1 LTNYE
6 RRKENMGKK
15 KVLILLVASVMVL
28 AMAGLAFAADKP
40 IVVRL
45 GHVGFTGS
53 LFEKTSLYFE
63 KIVEARTN
71 GAVDV
76 RVYGASQ
83 LGKDKEMMQSVRL
96 GNLEMCAPS
105 TVLPG
110 SFPIFAFQELPFLF
124 KDREHVERVLSGR
137 VGYKLNEILEE
148 KGLMTLG
155 YWENGFRKI
164 TNNVR
169 PINTP
174 EDLKGIKLRVPKS
187 PARVKLFRTLG
198 ANPTSMSFKEVFSA
212 LQQGVID
219 GQENPLAQIASAKF
233 HEVQKYMSISNHVYT
248 PAYPLINAKFF
259 QGLPKDIQK
268 VLVLAGHDA
277 GHYAR
282 KTGAQMDKELM
293 DMLAKKMQVNEVN
306 FDAFVKASEPLYDDY
321 PKEFGKDGKWILD
334 QIVTAR

>member
-1 LTNYE
+1 
-6 RRKENMGKK
+6 MGKN
-15 KVLILLVASVMVL
+15 KVLTSLVISIMIL
-28 AMAGLAFAADKP
+28 AMTGLHIDKAFAAEKP
-40 IVVRL
+40 IVIRL

-63 KIVEARTN
+63 KIVEGRTN
-71 GAVDV
+71 GAVDI
-76 RVYGASQ
+76 RVFGASQ
-83 LGKDKEMMQSVRL
+83 LGKDKPMMQAVRL

-105 TVLPG
+105 TILPG
-110 SFPIFAFQELPFLF
+110 TFPIFAFQELPFLF
-124 KDREHVERVLSGR
+124 KDRGHVEKVLTGT
-137 VGYKLNEILEE
+137 VGYKLNQILGT
-148 KGLMTLG
+148 KGLMVVG
-155 YWENGFRKI
+155 FWENGFRKI
-164 TNNVR
+164 TNNLR

-174 EDLKGIKLRVPKS
+174 ADLKGIKLRVPKS

-248 PAYPLINAKFF
+248 PAYPLINKKFF
-259 QGLPKDIQK
+259 EKLPKDIQK
-268 VLVLAGHDA
+268 VLALAGHDA

-282 KTGAQMDKELM
+282 KTGAALDKELM
-293 DMLAKKMQVNEVN
+293 DMLSKKMQVNEVN
-306 FDAFVKASEPLYDDY
+306 FDAFVKASKPLYDGY

-334 QIVTAR
+334 QILAAK

>member
-1 LTNYE
+1 MNKNKLLS
-6 RRKENMGKK
+6 
-15 KVLILLVASVMVL
+15 VLVISVMVL
-28 AMAGLAFAADKP
+28 AMAGLAFGAEKT

-76 RVYGASQ
+76 RIFGASQ

-110 SFPIFAFQELPFLF
+110 TFPIFAFQELPFLF
-124 KDREHVERVLSGR
+124 KDRQHVERVLTGR
-137 VGYKLNEILEE
+137 VGYKLNEILGT
-148 KGLMTLG
+148 KGLMVVG
-155 YWENGFRKI
+155 FWENGFRKI

-174 EDLKGIKLRVPKS
+174 ADLKGIKLRVPKS

-233 HEVQKYMSISNHVYT
+233 QEVQKYMSISNHVYT
-248 PAYPLINAKFF
+248 PAYPLINKKFF
-259 QGLPKDIQK
+259 KKLPKDIQN
-268 VLVLAGHDA
+268 VLQLAGHDA

-282 KTGAQMDKELM
+282 ATGAKMDEELM
-293 DMLAKKMQVNEVN
+293 AMLSKKMQVNEVN
-306 FDAFVKASEPLYDDY
+306 FDAFVKASKPLYDGY

-334 QIVTAR
+334 NILAAK

>member
-1 LTNYE
+1 
-6 RRKENMGKK
+6 MGKN
-15 KVLILLVASVMVL
+15 KVLTSLVISIMML
-28 AMAGLAFAADKP
+28 AMAGLHIDKAFAAEKP
-40 IVVRL
+40 IVIRL

-63 KIVEARTN
+63 RIVEERTN
-71 GAVDV
+71 GAVDI

-83 LGKDKEMMQSVRL
+83 LGKDKEMMQAVRL

-105 TVLPG
+105 TILPG
-110 SFPIFAFQELPFLF
+110 TFPIFAFQELPFLF
-124 KDREHVERVLSGR
+124 KDRGHVERALTGR
-137 VGYKLNEILEE
+137 VGYKLNQILGT
-148 KGLMTLG
+148 KGLMVVG
-155 YWENGFRKI
+155 FWENGFRKI

-174 EDLKGIKLRVPKS
+174 KDLHGIKLRVPKS

-248 PAYPLINAKFF
+248 PAYPLINKKFF
-259 QGLPKDIQK
+259 QKLPKDIQY
-268 VLVLAGHDA
+268 VLKLAGHDA
-277 GHYAR
+277 GQYAR
-282 KTGAQMDKELM
+282 AMGKQMDGELM
-293 DMLAKKMQVNEVN
+293 AMLSKKMQVNEVN
-306 FDAFVKASEPLYDDY
+306 FDAFVKASKPLYDSY

-334 QIVTAR
+334 QILAAKK

>member
-1 LTNYE
+1 M
-6 RRKENMGKK
+6 NMKK
-15 KVLILLVASVMVL
+15 LLCVLVISAVVL

-40 IVVRL
+40 IVLRL

-71 GAVDV
+71 GVVDV

-124 KDREHVERVLSGR
+124 KDREHAERVLTGR

-293 DMLAKKMQVNEVN
+293 DMLSQKMQVNEVN
-306 FDAFVKASEPLYDDY
+306 FDAFVEASKPLYDDY

-334 QIVTAR
+334 QIQAAK

>member
-1 LTNYE
+1 MNKNKLLS
-6 RRKENMGKK
+6 
-15 KVLILLVASVMVL
+15 VLVISVMVL
-28 AMAGLAFAADKP
+28 VMAGLAFGAEKT
-40 IVVRL
+40 IVIRL

-71 GAVDV
+71 GAVDI
-76 RVYGASQ
+76 RVFGASQ
-83 LGKDKEMMQSVRL
+83 LGKDKEMMQAVRL

-110 SFPIFAFQELPFLF
+110 TFPIFAFQELPFLF
-124 KDREHVERVLSGR
+124 KDRGHVERVLTGT
-137 VGYKLNEILEE
+137 VGYKLNEILGT
-148 KGLMTLG
+148 KGLMVVG
-155 YWENGFRKI
+155 FWENGFRKI

-174 EDLKGIKLRVPKS
+174 ADLKGIKLRVPKS

-233 HEVQKYMSISNHVYT
+233 QEVQKYMSISNHVYT
-248 PAYPLINAKFF
+248 PAYPLINKKFF
-259 QGLPKDIQK
+259 KKLPKDIQN
-268 VLVLAGHDA
+268 VLQLAGHDA

-282 KTGAQMDKELM
+282 ATGAKMDEELM
-293 DMLAKKMQVNEVN
+293 AMLSKKMQVNEVN
-306 FDAFVKASEPLYDDY
+306 FDAFVKASKPLYDGY

-334 QIVTAR
+334 NILAAK

>member
-1 LTNYE
+1 
-6 RRKENMGKK
+6 MGKK
-15 KVLILLVASVMVL
+15 KVLVLLVASVMVL
-28 AMAGLAFAADKP
+28 VMAGIAFAADKP
-40 IVVRL
+40 IVIRL

-63 KIVEARTN
+63 KIVEERTN
-71 GAVDV
+71 GKVDV

-96 GNLEMCAPS
+96 GNLEMSLPS
-105 TVLPG
+105 TILPA
-110 SFPIFAFQELPFLF
+110 SFPIFSFQELPFLF
-124 KDREHVERVLSGR
+124 KDRDHVERVFRGP
-137 VGYKLNEILEE
+137 VGYKLNEIMGE

-187 PARVKLFRTLG
+187 PARVKLFKTLG

-219 GQENPLAQIASAKF
+219 GQENPLAQIASGKF
-233 HEVQKYMSISNHVYT
+233 QEVQKYMSISNHVYT
-248 PAYPLINAKFF
+248 PGYPIMNVKFF
-259 QGLPKDIQK
+259 EKLPKDIQY
-268 VLVLAGHDA
+268 VLRVAGHDT
-277 GHYAR
+277 GRYAR
-282 KTGAQMDKELM
+282 ATGETMDKELM
-293 DMLAKKMQVNEVN
+293 DMLSKKMQINEVN
-306 FDAFVKASEPLYDDY
+306 FDAFVTASKPLYDDY

-334 QIVTAR
+334 NILAAKK